1 MESIGQRGKSV
12 KPVLLGTAQWGLDYG
27 ITNSRGIL
35 EDEALHSIVS
45 EANSWGI
52 KSLDTSPAY
61 GTAESRI
68 PLLAPGFRI
77 QTKCLAGEDS
87 QRTPAESFRHSIS
100 ACGVRPER
108 LLIHDWSAA
117 SPHARANAVREIEAL
132 RESGEVLAVGV
143 SAYSEADIEDALSMF
158 TTLDLVQVPIS
169 ILDQRL
175 VGSSIIETARFG
187 STRIQARSI
196 FLQGVLLSGDTRFSS
211 HPDVLS
217 FNARAVAIGATQLEL
232 AIAFLAAQEWVDEV
246 TFGVTSSS
254 ELNAIMKA
262 MAHSN
267 AVDDLTGLASSDH
280 LLLDPRSW

>member
-1 MESIGQRGKSV
+1 M

-35 EDEALHSIVS
+35 EAEALRSIVS

-52 KSLDTSPAY
+52 ETLDTSPAY

-68 PLLAPGFRI
+68 PLFAPAFRI

-87 QRTPAESFRHSIS
+87 QQTPSESFRHSVS
-100 ACGVRPER
+100 ECGVRPER
-108 LLIHDWSAA
+108 LLIHDWSSA

-143 SAYSEADIEDALSMF
+143 SAYSEADVEDALSMF
-158 TTLDLVQVPIS
+158 TTLDVVQVPTS

-175 VGSSIIETARFG
+175 VGSSIIETARSG

-196 FLQGVLLSGDTRFSS
+196 FLQGVLLSGDTRFSR

-217 FNARAVAIGATQLEL
+217 FNARAVAIGVTQLEL
-232 AIAFLAAQEWVDEV
+232 AIAFLAAQEWIDEV

-254 ELNAIMKA
+254 ELKAIMKA

-267 AVDDLTGLASSDH
+267 AVEDLTDLASSDH